1 MLAVE
6 SFERP
11 INLLSLRALQL
22 IVKSNH
28 VWALVNLFGL
38 SIAKKI
44 LKIRCS

>member
-6 SFERP
+6 SFERL
-11 INLLSLRALQL
+11 INLLSLRALQH

-28 VWALVNLFGL
+28 VWALVYLFGP

-44 LKIRCS
+44 FKIRCS